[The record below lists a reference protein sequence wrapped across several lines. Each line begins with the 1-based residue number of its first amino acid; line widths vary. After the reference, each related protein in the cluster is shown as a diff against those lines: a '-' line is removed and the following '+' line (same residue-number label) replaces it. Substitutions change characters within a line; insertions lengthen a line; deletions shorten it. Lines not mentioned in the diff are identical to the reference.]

1 MDKRNLLEI
10 ASALDLGSIDE
21 EKARTLLLGLLG
33 VSKRFYKVYYNTFAD
48 EVLEC
53 LIEAVDES
61 NAKYLFYKQGK
72 WTENAKIERV
82 VNVC

>member
-1 MDKRNLLEI
+1 MKDKIFEVAKNHTKNKETATQLTNELC
-10 ASALDLGSIDE
+10 D
-21 EKARTLLLGLLG
+21 LLG

-48 EVLEC
+48 ETLEF

-61 NAKYLFYKQGK
+61 SAKYLFYKQGK
-72 WTENAKIERV
+72 FTEKANIDRV